1 MKLTEYNSVIFRQH
15 VGRFIVHFNKY
26 EIIDSTT
33 REIIGIVKTN
43 MMFIPFIRGSTK
55 FYDTH
60 SEDPIFYLKEKSHF
74 LSREYVLNDQFS
86 RTIGKLSVGFFKIK
100 NNLKVL
106 DQTTGFEYEINLKD
120 PEGKVINKNEQHVA
134 SIIQTQD
141 RITKGPRDVEKY
153 KVEIHE
159 EEVSSSNLPVLLL
172 AGTVL
177 IDQIFVHEKVF

>member
-60 SEDPIFYLKEKSHF
+60 SEEPIFYLKKQSH
-74 LSREYVLNDQFS
+74 LLNREYVLSDYYS
-86 RTIGKLSVGFFKIK
+86 RAIGKLSVEHFRIK
-100 NNLKVL
+100 YNLKLL
-106 DQTTGFEYEINLKD
+106 DQTTRLEYEMNLRD
-120 PEGKVINKNEQHVA
+120 LEGKVINKNEQYVA

-159 EEVSSSNLPVLLL
+159 EEVS
-172 AGTVL
+172 
-177 IDQIFVHEKVF
+177 